1 MSSMSVLR
9 DLAEFFLPVGWVG
22 GVIAAICALVA
33 GVALARGS
41 AGFAGGSVA
50 VWIGAA
56 LASVASGFSGQWL
69 PAIIAGASLA
79 GALVLGLIARGLISL
94 VVARPRD
101 EAVEA
106 VETVEAPAAPAV
118 PAAVAAAA
126 PGRLTERFGVDVR
139 PEPSRA

>member
-33 GVALARGS
+33 GAALARGS
-41 AGFAGGSVA
+41 AAFAGGSVA

-69 PAIIAGASLA
+69 PTIIAVGSLV
-79 GALVLGLIARGLISL
+79 GALVLGLIARGAISL
-94 VVARPRD
+94 IDARPRR
-101 EAVEA
+101 EPAEA
-106 VETVEAPAAPAV
+106 VETVEVPVAAT
-118 PAAVAAAA
+118 AAA
-126 PGRLTERFGVDVR
+126 PSRLTERFGVDVR
-139 PEPSRA
+139 PKARRA

>member
-41 AGFAGGSVA
+41 AAFAGGSVA

-56 LASVASGFSGQWL
+56 LASVASGFAGQWI
-69 PAIIAGASLA
+69 PAIIAGGSLVA
-79 GALVLGLIARGLISL
+79 ALVLGLVARGVISL
-94 VVARPRD
+94 IAARPR
-101 EAVEA
+101 VEA
-106 VETVEAPAAPAV
+106 AEVVETVEAPAAPAV

-126 PGRLTERFGVDVR
+126 PSRLTERFGVDVR
-139 PEPSRA
+139 PEPRRA